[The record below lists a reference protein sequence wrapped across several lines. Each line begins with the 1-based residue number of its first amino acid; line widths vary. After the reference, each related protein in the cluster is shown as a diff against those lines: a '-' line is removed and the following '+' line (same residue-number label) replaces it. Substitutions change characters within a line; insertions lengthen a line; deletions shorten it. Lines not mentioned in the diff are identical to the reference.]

1 MNAKCDDKDLGE
13 ATKYFDILEFKANN
27 ITEVKFYCK
36 GDNDCNKK
44 QEIEDALKENK
55 AETIEKMEKVNE
67 DHKGVKKEIENNT
80 TIKPT
85 DPQTTEAAQTTEA
98 NAGLDSGAAQTT
110 VAVATIAFS
119 TVMARLAL

>member
-1 MNAKCDDKDLGE
+1 MNAKCDDTDLGE
-13 ATKYFDILEFKANN
+13 ATKKFDISEFKANN
-27 ITEVKFYCK
+27 TEVKFYCK
-36 GDNDCNKK
+36 GNNDCNKN
-44 QEIEDALKENK
+44 QEIENALKENV
-55 AETIEKMEKVNE
+55 AETIEEMKKVNE
-67 DHKGVKKEIENNT
+67 DHKKAIENNT